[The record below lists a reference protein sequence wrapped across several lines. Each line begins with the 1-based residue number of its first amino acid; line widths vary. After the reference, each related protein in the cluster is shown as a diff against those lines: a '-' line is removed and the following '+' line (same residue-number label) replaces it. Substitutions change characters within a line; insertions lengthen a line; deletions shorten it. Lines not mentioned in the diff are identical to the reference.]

1 MDRRGE
7 ARQSRYGLLRPGSA
21 WRVGGGEVRLGR
33 VRRDAVRQAVM
44 ARSGEVCWGQE
55 CFGMVR
61 QSLARQG
68 LDWFGKAVVVSRVRD
83 R

>member
-1 MDRRGE
+1 MMGQVKAVRV
-7 ARQSRYGLLRPGSA
+7 SLVGSWFGQA
-21 WRVGGGEVRLGR
+21 WRGT
-33 VRRDAVRQAVM
+33 AVM